1 MHHHERFQNN
11 YDFLR
16 LFAAFSIIF
25 YHSFSLLHQAGSEPL
40 MQLTKGRLN
49 FSLIGLSIFFC
60 ISGFLIAKSAARSPG
75 VVNYLWKRFL
85 RIQPLLIVTC
95 ILTVFI
101 CVFFSN
107 LSAKDYFSN
116 RHTWSYFRN
125 IMPVFGL
132 QFTLPG
138 VFVHNIA
145 EHGVNGSLWT
155 LILEERLYILM
166 SIIFLL
172 RKKYKSY
179 IVLFIAVLNFFYLAN
194 RFFFDGEMVRYFTSL
209 PFFYALLFLNSAAL
223 YFLKINFSNSLFFFV
238 SFSLVAFITGVLF
251 PSLNFLYFF
260 SIPVLVNSVA
270 QIKGITNH
278 AGKYG
283 DFTYGIYVFSFP
295 VQQMF
300 IAAGVVKENPFA
312 LFLYTIVIVFPMAVL
327 SWNLVEKKCLKLKK
341 LVGMHQK

>member
-16 LFAAFSIIF
+16 LLAACAIIF
-25 YHSFSLLHQAGSEPL
+25 YHSFSLLQKTILEPL
-40 MQLTKGRLN
+40 YQTTNGKTN
-49 FSLIGLSIFFC
+49 FAFVGLSIFFC

-95 ILTVFI
+95 ILTVFL

-107 LSAKDYFSN
+107 LSTRDYFLN
-116 RHTWSYFRN
+116 PNTWSYFRN

-138 VFVHNIA
+138 VFAHNIA
-145 EHGVNGSLWT
+145 ENGVNGSLWT

-166 SIIFLL
+166 CIIFLL
-172 RKKYKSY
+172 RKKHKSY
-179 IVLFIAVLNFFYLAN
+179 IVLFLVVINLFYLFN
-194 RFFFDGEMVRYFTSL
+194 RFFFDGEMIRYLTTL
-209 PFFYALLFLNSAAL
+209 PFFYALLFLNSSGL
-223 YFLKINFSNSLFFFV
+223 YFLKINFSNSLFLFV
-238 SFSLVAFITGVLF
+238 SISLLAFILGVLF
-251 PSLNFLYFF
+251 APLNFLYFF
-260 SIPVLVNSVA
+260 SIPVLVNSIA

-295 VQQMF
+295 VQQMLIASGSGKQNPYLLF
-300 IAAGVVKENPFA
+300 I
-312 LFLYTIVIVFPMAVL
+312 YTLLIVFPMAVL
-327 SWNLVEKKCLKLKK
+327 TWSVVEKKFLRLKK
-341 LVGMHQK
+341 SIGIHPN

>member
-25 YHSFSLLHQAGSEPL
+25 YHSFSLLHKAGSETL

-49 FSLIGLSIFFC
+49 FSFIGLSIFFC

-75 VVNYLWKRFL
+75 VVNYLWKRLL

-101 CVFFSN
+101 CVFFTK
-107 LSAKDYFSN
+107 LSVKDYFLN
-116 RHTWSYFRN
+116 PNTWSYFRN

-145 EHGVNGSLWT
+145 ENGVNGSLWT

-166 SIIFLL
+166 CIIFLL
-172 RKKYKSY
+172 RKKHRSY
-179 IVLFIAVLNFFYLAN
+179 IVLFIVVINVFYLCN
-194 RFFFDGEMVRYFTSL
+194 RFFFDGEMVRYFTGL

-223 YFLKINFSNSLFFFV
+223 YFLKINFSNSLFFFI
-238 SFSLVAFITGVLF
+238 SFSLLAFIISVLF
-251 PSLNFLYFF
+251 PASNFLYFF
-260 SIPVLVNSVA
+260 SIPVLVNSAA
-270 QIKGITNH
+270 QMKGITNN

-283 DFTYGIYVFSFP
+283 DFTYGIYIFSFP
-295 VQQMF
+295 VQQML
-300 IAAGVVKENPFA
+300 IATGIVKQNPFA
-312 LFLYTIVIVFPMAVL
+312 LFFYTIVIVFPMAIL
-327 SWNLVEKKCLKLKK
+327 SWNLVEKKFLALKK
-341 LVGMHQK
+341 LVGMHPK